1 MHKAEHQRSDKF
13 VSTKGCFSICLQ
25 QKNMETFN
33 DKFKKE
39 KEVHQVSVQDIG
51 D

>member
-1 MHKAEHQRSDKF
+1 MPAA
-13 VSTKGCFSICLQ
+13 
-25 QKNMETFN
+25 KNMETFN